1 MFQHSS
7 VSIRKPNY
15 LTNWEKYLYYAI
27 DKETNPMEPFGF
39 GFGSSSVLEI
49 EIVGL
54 DSLWNRF
61 SRGTT
66 YMYSGEN
73 FIDIYMHIY
82 R

>member
-54 DSLWNRF
+54 DSFETGSLAELH
-61 SRGTT
+61 TCIVAKT
-66 YMYSGEN
+66 L
-73 FIDIYMHIY
+73 
-82 R
+82 